1 MAESSQIHRL
11 GLVQPCSSWECT
23 ERPVGRHSGVLSQVP
38 GTDSLLEIPR
48 AVAGNEMNF
57 ALEAEDQLG
66 ALQTSLLSCLQAD
79 LKGDWRERPPW
90 KPSSF
95 SGVSF
100 TEHFQCGAG
109 FPDDACRISYSGLC
123 LCCLCFLQQG
133 LLSQTHNA
141 SPEVLPREVRS
152 AGAGRSLCSSF
163 LSQALFSSLINK
175 YPSCCFIYGIGLN
188 HRARS
193 YSENPP
199 VLPSLSLSYYGECS
213 TFPWGNF

>member
-38 GTDSLLEIPR
+38 GTDSLLEIAR
-48 AVAGNEMNF
+48 AVAVNEMNF

-109 FPDDACRISYSGLC
+109 FPDDACRVPRIPTPGCACVVCASYSRD
-123 LCCLCFLQQG
+123 CFLKR
-133 LLSQTHNA
+133 TT
-141 SPEVLPREVRS
+141 
-152 AGAGRSLCSSF
+152 
-163 LSQALFSSLINK
+163 QARRFCLEK
-175 YPSCCFIYGIGLN
+175 
-188 HRARS
+188 
-193 YSENPP
+193 
-199 VLPSLSLSYYGECS
+199 
-213 TFPWGNF
+213 